1 MKSNTS
7 NEINYE
13 IIISASQPT
22 HHNQLIM
29 MLTIT
34 KISRHMIFDAIALAT
49 KSKKKKSPRQLW
61 MIIIIYLGK

>member
-49 KSKKKKSPRQLW
+49 KSKKKNHPDNS
-61 MIIIIYLGK
+61 G